1 MPKKTPFEA
10 ACHKNG
16 KLVVGFFLFGF
27 FFATNFSPFL
37 NLSIMA
43 PELSELERSIR
54 EHIEAY
60 QSLAFA

>member
-1 MPKKTPFEA
+1 MPKKPPFEA

-16 KLVVGFFLFGF
+16 KRVVFLVVFF

-60 QSLAFA
+60 QSFAFA